1 MKQLSLILLF
11 VLTLLLELSAQEKG
25 FYPLINNYSYQSY
38 NAGNSNWWVL
48 EDDRGIMYFS
58 NNQGILE
65 YDGQDW
71 ELIESPKRQVA
82 RSLAKDE
89 NGVIYAGFVGD
100 IGYLKSDKKGK
111 TIFSSLKS
119 KLPSEHQVF
128 KEVWNSY
135 SLNGKIYFQTK
146 SKLFRW
152 DGMEM
157 KVLDSQVNFQRS
169 SIIDGKLLINVWD
182 KGLCILNEDRFDLEV
197 IQPEFA
203 RKEVYAILP
212 YSNDTLLVGTRN
224 QGFYLCN
231 SKSIQPFPTEAD
243 NLIKNQL
250 YAPGL
255 KTEDDKYLLNTLGN
269 GAILIDKKGKIL
281 HHLSTD
287 IGLQDNTVNYTYLDS
302 RGILWLALFN
312 GISSVDLASPFTF
325 LNDDLGLP
333 FKTTYDLEQHKD
345 KLYAGTINGL
355 YVLDQEEGVFRF
367 VKGSYA
373 SVYQLFK
380 FRNRLYG
387 AGYGMGFFEVV
398 NNEIHFVKKNINDDF
413 KVTMIRQ
420 SKVDSN
426 RIFIDWREGLVTY
439 YFNEEINQFEEKSR
453 TTKFHPTYKGF
464 EVDNADRVWI
474 IGNQKNQIKQLQTK
488 SVNGQ
493 VNLDQSPIITY
504 DSSQGLPTDL
514 KYVFQINDELHF
526 LGKKAFQFKEPEN
539 RFEEISTFYKKLY
552 QPKAQFF
559 SYPTKDHLGRIWMQP
574 GDGILLKTQ
583 DTLTKQVI
591 SSPFR
596 AIKDFS
602 IWNTLIDEKSTLDKT
617 IAWFNGT
624 EGIIRYEG
632 NPDTNPVKPYN
643 SLIRKIVMNED
654 SLLFSGGD
662 ISIEP
667 FDIYHGNG
675 NLTINFAATIYTNKA
690 SIRYQTMLEGLDNNW
705 SAPSP
710 LSKKSFFNLPIGTY
724 TFKVKANDIQL
735 QESNIATFTFSVLP
749 NWWQKWW
756 MNLLYVI
763 ASGLIL
769 YGIIRFGIRRSIQQ
783 LETRQKEL
791 EVIVAQRTAQIE
803 KDKYLIEQQA
813 EELKELDKIKSR
825 FFANI
830 SHELRTPLTLI
841 LGPLS
846 YILES
851 PEEWNKTQ
859 VQKQLLVMQRNGKN
873 LLQLIEEILD
883 LSKIEANK
891 LELQEDATPM
901 VQFFEYLF
909 FVFEP
914 QFQAKALSYDLKL
927 DIQQN
932 LQVLVDRRKL
942 EKILNNFLSNAIKF
956 TPQNGKII
964 LKVTETDELIKIQV
978 SDDGKGIHPKDLPHV
993 FERFYQSKQ
1002 VDQKLYGGTGIGL
1015 ALVKELAHL
1024 MNGTVK
1030 AESTLGAGSRFYFEF
1045 PRKKVAVEEVIALP
1059 INETIE
1065 DDPIID
1071 SIGSDFNIMVVED
1084 NPDMRNFIVQ
1094 LLQKK
1099 YKQVLIAKNGAEGIA
1114 LLKTNNISIDLIVS
1128 DIMMPEVDGL
1138 EMLKMIKSHPKWFS
1152 IPVVMLTAL
1161 AAERDKLSALT
1172 IGVDDYLTK
1181 PFSVPELMIRVQ
1193 NLLYNSH
1200 QRKQIQNSGEEN
1212 IINSNNQKPKAG
1224 QINEED
1230 KKWIESL
1237 RSTIHN
1243 SLGETTFQVEDLAS
1257 SVFLSSRQLSRKV
1270 KSITGLTPARMVRE
1284 VQLNKARKILEEH
1297 TSTSVNDLAFQCG
1310 FEHPTTFSKLFKKR
1324 FGKSPS
1330 EYLKVR

>member
-1 MKQLSLILLF
+1 MKQLSLILFF
-11 VLTLLLELSAQEKG
+11 VLAPFLDLSAQEKG

-38 NAGNSNWWVL
+38 NAGTSNWCIL

-89 NGVIYAGFVGD
+89 KGVIYAGFVGD

-111 TIFSSLKS
+111 TIFNSLKS
-119 KLPSEHQVF
+119 KLPPEHQVF
-128 KEVWNSY
+128 KEVWNTY
-135 SLNGKIYFQTK
+135 FLNGKIYFQTK

-152 DGMEM
+152 DGLEM
-157 KVLDSQVNFQRS
+157 KVLVSEAYFQRS
-169 SIIDGKLLINVWD
+169 SIIDGKLFIGVWD
-182 KGLCILNEDRFDLEV
+182 KGLCVLDEDRFDLEIIQSEFTKKEIIV
-197 IQPEFA
+197 I
-203 RKEVYAILP
+203 LS
-212 YSNDTLLVGTRN
+212 YSNDTLLIGTRK
-224 QGFYLCN
+224 QGFYLSN
-231 SKSIQPFPTEAD
+231 SKGIEPFPTEAD
-243 NLIKNQL
+243 NLIINQL
-250 YAPGL
+250 YSPGL
-255 KTEDDKYLLNTLGN
+255 KTKEGQYLLNTLGN
-269 GAILIDKKGKIL
+269 GVILINKKGKIL
-281 HHLSTD
+281 QHLSAD

-302 RGILWLALFN
+302 RGVIWLALFN
-312 GISSVDLASPFTF
+312 GISSFDMASPFTF
-325 LNDDLGLP
+325 LNDELGLP
-333 FKTTYDLEQHKD
+333 FKTTYDLEQHQG
-345 KLYAGTINGL
+345 KLYAGSVNGL

-380 FRNRLYG
+380 FKNRLYG

-398 NNEIHFVKKNINDDF
+398 NNEIRFVKKNTNDDF

-439 YFNEEINQFEEKSR
+439 YFNEELNQFQEESR

-474 IGNQKNQIKQLQTK
+474 IGNQKNQLKQLDTRL
-488 SVNGQ
+488 VNGQ

-514 KYVFQINDELHF
+514 KYVFQLNDELHF
-526 LGKKAFQFKEPEN
+526 LGKKAFQFNESEN
-539 RFEEISTFYKKLY
+539 GFEEFSPFYTKLY

-574 GDGILLKTQ
+574 GNGVLVKTQ
-583 DTLTKQVI
+583 VAESNQVI

-596 AIKDFS
+596 AIKDFP

-617 IAWFNGT
+617 VAWFNGT
-624 EGIIRYEG
+624 AGIIRYEG
-632 NPDTNPVKPYN
+632 NPVNNKVKPFN
-643 SLIRKIVMNED
+643 ALIRKIVMNED
-654 SLLFSGGD
+654 SLLYSGGN
-662 ISIEP
+662 ISVDP
-667 FDIYHGNG
+667 FEVYHGNG
-675 NLTINFAATIYTNKA
+675 NLTINFAATIYSNTA

-705 SAPSP
+705 TAPTS
-710 LSKKSFFNLPIGTY
+710 LSKRPFFNLPIGKY
-724 TFKVKANDIQL
+724 TFKVKATDIQL

-756 MNLLYVI
+756 MKLLYVFVI
-763 ASGLIL
+763 GLIL
-769 YGIIRFGIRRSIQQ
+769 FGIIKFGIRRSTQQ
-783 LETRQKEL
+783 LEARQKEL
-791 EVIVAQRTAQIE
+791 EVIVAQRTVQIE

-813 EELKELDKIKSR
+813 DELKELDKIKSR

-859 VQKQLLVMQRNGKN
+859 VQQQLKVMQRNGKN

-883 LSKIEANK
+883 LSKMEANK
-891 LELQEDATPM
+891 LELQEDPTPM

-914 QFQAKALSYDLKL
+914 QFQAKTLSYDLNL
-927 DIQQN
+927 EIHQN

-956 TPQNGKII
+956 TSQNGKII
-964 LKVTETDELIKIQV
+964 LKVSETDELIKVQV

-993 FERFYQSKQ
+993 FERYYQSKQ

-1024 MNGTVK
+1024 MGGKVK

-1045 PRKKVAVEEVIALP
+1045 PKKNVAVKEIIALP
-1059 INETIE
+1059 ISEIVE
-1065 DDPIID
+1065 DDSVID

-1084 NPDMRNFIVQ
+1084 NPDMRDFIVQ
-1094 LLQKK
+1094 LLRKK
-1099 YKQVLIAKNGAEGIA
+1099 YKQVLVAKNGAEGLA
-1114 LLKTNNISIDLIVS
+1114 LLKVHNTSIDLIVS
-1128 DIMMPEVDGL
+1128 DIMMPEIDGL
-1138 EMLKMIKSHPKWFS
+1138 EMLKSIKSHPEWFG

-1193 NLLYNSH
+1193 NLLYNYH
-1200 QRKQIQNSGEEN
+1200 QRKQVQSSEEE
-1212 IINSNNQKPKAG
+1212 IVIKSNNQKQQLN

-1230 KKWIESL
+1230 KKWIENL
-1237 RSTIHN
+1237 KSTIHN
-1243 SLGETTFQVEDLAS
+1243 SLGETTFNVEDLAA
-1257 SVFLSSRQLSRKV
+1257 SVFLSSRQMSRKV

-1284 VQLNKARKILEEH
+1284 VQLIKARNILEDH

-1330 EYLKVR
+1330 EYLEGR

>member
-11 VLTLLLELSAQEKG
+11 VLAPFLELSAQAKG
-25 FYPLINNYSYQSY
+25 FYPLIKNYSYQSY
-38 NAGNSNWWVL
+38 NAGNSNWCIL
-48 EDDRGIMYFS
+48 EDDRGIIYFA

-65 YDGQDW
+65 YDGQNWD
-71 ELIESPKRQVA
+71 LIESPKRQVA
-82 RSLAKDE
+82 QSLAKDE
-89 NGVIYAGFVGD
+89 KGVIYAGLVGD

-128 KEVWNSY
+128 KAVFNTY
-135 SLNGKIYFQTK
+135 FLNGKIYFQTK

-152 DGMEM
+152 DGLEM
-157 KVLDSQVNFQRS
+157 KVLVSEAYFQRS
-169 SIIDGKLLINVWD
+169 NIIDGKLLIGVWE
-182 KGLCILNEDRFDLEV
+182 KGICVLNEDRFDLEV

-203 RKEVYAILP
+203 KKDIYVIQT
-212 YSNDTLLVGTRN
+212 YSNDTLLVGTRK
-224 QGFYLCN
+224 QGFFLCD

-243 NLIKNQL
+243 QLIKDQL

-255 KTEDDKYLLNTLGN
+255 KTKEDQYLLNTLGN
-269 GAILIDKKGKIL
+269 GAILINRKGKIL

-312 GISSVDLASPFTF
+312 GISSIDLASPFTF
-325 LNDDLGLP
+325 LNPELGLP
-333 FKTTYDLEQHKD
+333 FKTTYDLEQHNG
-345 KLYAGTINGL
+345 KLYAGSINGL
-355 YVLDQEEGVFRF
+355 NVFDQEDDVFRL

-380 FRNRLYG
+380 FKNRLYG

-398 NNEIHFVKKNINDDF
+398 NNEIHFVKKNTNDNF

-439 YFNEEINQFEEKSR
+439 YFNEELNQFQEESR

-474 IGNQKNQIKQLQTK
+474 IGNQKSQVHQLATK
-488 SVNGQ
+488 SINGQ
-493 VNLDQSPIITY
+493 VNLDQSPVITF

-514 KYVFQINDELHF
+514 KYVFQINDDLHF
-526 LGKKAFQFKEPEN
+526 LGKKAFQFKASEN

-552 QPKAQFF
+552 RHKAQFF

-583 DTLTKQVI
+583 DTVVNKVI

-596 AIKDFS
+596 AIKDFP

-617 IAWFNGT
+617 VAWFNGI

-632 NPDTNPVKPYN
+632 NPVTNKIKAYN

-654 SLLFSGGD
+654 SLLYSGGN

-667 FDIYHGNG
+667 FDIYQGNG
-675 NLTINFAATIYTNKA
+675 NLTINFAATIYSNTS
-690 SIRYQTMLEGLDNNW
+690 SIRYQTMLEGLDNKW

-710 LSKKSFFNLPIGTY
+710 LSKKSFFNLPIGKY
-724 TFKVKANDIQL
+724 TFKVKAIDIHL
-735 QESNIATFTFSVLP
+735 QESNIATFSFSVLP

-756 MNLLYVI
+756 MNLLYLLI
-763 ASGLIL
+763 IGLIL
-769 YGIIRFGIRRSIQQ
+769 YGIIKFGIRRSTQQ
-783 LETRQKEL
+783 LEARQKEL
-791 EVIVAQRTAQIE
+791 EVIVSQRTAQIE
-803 KDKYLIEQQA
+803 KDKSLIEQQA

-859 VQKQLLVMQRNGKN
+859 VQQQLLVMQRNGKN

-914 QFQAKALSYDLKL
+914 QFQAKAVSYDLQL

-956 TPQNGKII
+956 TAQNGKIL
-964 LKVTETDELIKIQV
+964 LKVSETEELIKIQV
-978 SDDGKGIHPKDLPHV
+978 SDDGKGIHPKDLPHI

-1024 MNGTVK
+1024 MDGKVK
-1030 AESTLGAGSRFYFEF
+1030 AESTLGTGSRFYFEF
-1045 PRKKVAVEEVIALP
+1045 PKKKVTVDKVITLPIKETVEE
-1059 INETIE
+1059 
-1065 DDPIID
+1065 DPVID

-1084 NPDMRNFIVQ
+1084 NSDMRNFIVQ

-1099 YKQVLIAKNGAEGIA
+1099 YKQVLIAKNGAEGLA
-1114 LLKTNNISIDLIVS
+1114 LLKANNANIDLIVS

-1138 EMLKMIKSHPKWFS
+1138 EMLKTIKSHPEWFG

-1193 NLLYNSH
+1193 NLLYNYH
-1200 QRKQIQNSGEEN
+1200 QRKQVQSSEEE
-1212 IINSNNQKPKAG
+1212 ITIHSNNPK
-1224 QINEED
+1224 QQENQVNEED
-1230 KKWIESL
+1230 KRWIENLKSI
-1237 RSTIHN
+1237 IHN
-1243 SLGETTFQVEDLAS
+1243 SLDESTFSVEDLAAA
-1257 SVFLSSRQLSRKV
+1257 VFLSSRQMSRKV

-1284 VQLNKARKILEEH
+1284 VQLTKARKILEEH

-1310 FEHPTTFSKLFKKR
+1310 FEHPSTFSKLFKKR

-1330 EYLKVR
+1330 EYLKLK

>member
-1 MKQLSLILLF
+1 MKKLSLILFF
-11 VLTLLLELSAQEKG
+11 VLAPFLELLAQEKG

-38 NAGNSNWWVL
+38 NAGTSNWSIL
-48 EDDRGIMYFS
+48 EDDRGIMYFA

-65 YDGQDW
+65 YDGQNW

-89 NGVIYAGFVGD
+89 NGIIYAGFVGD
-100 IGYLKSDKKGK
+100 IGYLESDKKGK
-111 TIFSSLKS
+111 TIFKSLKS
-119 KLPSEHQVF
+119 KLPTEHQSF
-128 KEVWNSY
+128 KEVWNTY
-135 SLNGKIYFQTK
+135 HLNEKIYFQTK

-157 KVLDSQVNFQRS
+157 KVLVSKAYFQRS
-169 SIIDGKLLINVWD
+169 SIIDGKYFIGVWE
-182 KGLCILNEDRFDLEV
+182 KGLCVLNENRFDLEL
-197 IQPEFA
+197 INPEFA
-203 RKEVYAILP
+203 KKEIYVIQS
-212 YSNDTLLVGTRN
+212 YSNDTLLVGTRR

-231 SKSIQPFPTEAD
+231 SESIQEFPTEAD
-243 NLIKNQL
+243 NLIKDQL

-255 KTEDDKYLLNTLGN
+255 KTKEDQYLLNTVGN
-269 GAILIDKKGKIL
+269 GAILINKKGKL
-281 HHLSTD
+281 LLHLSID
-287 IGLQDNTVNYTYLDS
+287 IGLQDNTVNFTYIDS
-302 RGILWLALFN
+302 RGVLWLALFN

-325 LNDDLGLP
+325 LNDELGLP
-333 FKTTYDLEQHKD
+333 FKTTYDLEQHQG
-345 KLYAGTINGL
+345 KLYAGTVNGL
-355 YVLDQEEGVFRF
+355 YVFDPQKGAFNF

-373 SVYQLFK
+373 SIYQLFK
-380 FRNRLYG
+380 FKNRLYG

-398 NNEIHFVKKNINDDF
+398 NNEIRFVKKNTNDDF
-413 KVTMIRQ
+413 KITMIRP

-439 YFNEEINQFEEKSR
+439 YYDDKVNQFREESR

-464 EVDNADRVWI
+464 EVDNQDRVWI
-474 IGNQKNQIKQLQTK
+474 IGNQKSQIKQLQTK
-488 SVNGQ
+488 SINGQ
-493 VNLDQSPIITY
+493 VNLDQSPVITY
-504 DSSQGLPTDL
+504 DSSQGLPSDL
-514 KYVFQINDELHF
+514 KYVFQVNDELHF
-526 LGKKAFQFKEPEN
+526 LGEIAFQFNESKN
-539 RFEEISTFYKKLY
+539 RFEEISIFYKKLY
-552 QPKAQFF
+552 RPQSQFF

-574 GDGILLKTQ
+574 GDGLLLKTQ
-583 DTLTKQVI
+583 NKTDQQVI
-591 SSPFR
+591 SRPFL
-596 AIKDFS
+596 AIKNFP
-602 IWNTLIDEKSTLDKT
+602 IWNTLIDEESTLNKT

-624 EGIIRYEG
+624 TGIVRYQG
-632 NPDTNPVKPYN
+632 NPTINKVEPFN
-643 SLIRKIVMNED
+643 ALIRKVVMNED
-654 SLLFSGGD
+654 SLLYSGGN
-662 ISIEP
+662 IPIKP
-667 FDIYHGNG
+667 FEIYHGNG
-675 NLTINFAATIYTNKA
+675 NLTINYAAMIYSNSG
-690 SIRYQTMLEGLDNNW
+690 SIRYQTMLEGLDENW
-705 SAPSP
+705 STPTS
-710 LSKKSFFNLPIGTY
+710 LSKRSFFNLPIGKY
-724 TFKVKANDIQL
+724 KFKVKANDINL

-756 MNLLYVI
+756 MKLFYLFI
-763 ASGLIL
+763 IGLFL
-769 YGIIRFGIRRSIQQ
+769 YGIFKLGIKRSTQQ
-783 LETRQKEL
+783 LEARQKEL

-851 PEEWNKTQ
+851 PEAWNKTQ
-859 VQKQLLVMQRNGKN
+859 VQQQLLVMQRNGKN

-891 LELQEDATPM
+891 LELQEDTTPM

-914 QFQAKALSYDLKL
+914 QFQAKAISYDLRL
-927 DIQQN
+927 DIQPN

-956 TPQNGKII
+956 TSQNGKII
-964 LKVTETDELIKIQV
+964 LKVSETEELVKIQV
-978 SDDGKGIHPKDLPHV
+978 SDNGKGIHPNDLPHI

-1024 MNGTVK
+1024 MGGKVN

-1045 PRKKVAVEEVIALP
+1045 PKKKVAIDEKISLP
-1059 INETIE
+1059 ISEIVE

-1071 SIGSDFNIMVVED
+1071 SVGSDFNIMVVED
-1084 NPDMRNFIVQ
+1084 NPDMRDFIVQ

-1099 YKQVLIAKNGAEGIA
+1099 YKYVLIAKNGAEGIE
-1114 LLKTNNISIDLIVS
+1114 LLKEKNTSIDLIVS

-1138 EMLKMIKSHPKWFS
+1138 EMLRTIKSHPDWFR

-1181 PFSVPELMIRVQ
+1181 PFSVPELLIRAQ
-1193 NLLYNSH
+1193 NLLYNYH
-1200 QRKQIQNSGEEN
+1200 QRKQVQSTNEEGFTK
-1212 IINSNNQKPKAG
+1212 SNHPEQSAN

-1230 KKWIESL
+1230 KKWIENL
-1237 RSTIHN
+1237 KSTIEN
-1243 SLGETTFQVEDLAS
+1243 SLGETTLNVEELAA
-1257 SVFLSSRQLSRKV
+1257 SVFLSSRQMSRKV

-1284 VQLNKARKILEEH
+1284 VQLTKARKILEEH
-1297 TSTSVNDLAFQCG
+1297 TFTSVSDLAFKCG

-1330 EYLKVR
+1330 EYLKMR

>member
-1 MKQLSLILLF
+1 MQKLSLILLF
-11 VLTLLLELSAQEKG
+11 VLAPLLQLSAQEKG

-38 NAGNSNWWVL
+38 NAGNSNWCIL

-58 NNQGILE
+58 NKLGILE
-65 YDGQDW
+65 YDGQNWD
-71 ELIESPKRQVA
+71 LIESPKQQVA
-82 RSLAKDE
+82 QSLAKDE
-89 NGVIYAGFVGD
+89 KGVIYAGFVGD

-119 KLPSEHQVF
+119 KLPLEHQVF
-128 KEVWNSY
+128 KAVFTTY
-135 SLNGKIYFQTK
+135 FLNGKIYFQTK

-152 DGMEM
+152 DGKEM
-157 KVLDSQVNFQRS
+157 KVLVSKAYFQRS
-169 SIIDGKLLINVWD
+169 SIIDGNFYIGVWK
-182 KGLCILNEDRFDLEV
+182 KGLFILDEGRFELKLFQPELAQKEIYV
-197 IQPEFA
+197 IQ
-203 RKEVYAILP
+203 P

-224 QGFYLCN
+224 QGFFLCD

-250 YAPGL
+250 YTPGL
-255 KTEDDKYLLNTLGN
+255 KTKEDQYLLNTLGN
-269 GAILIDKKGKIL
+269 GAILINKKGNL
-281 HHLSTD
+281 LSHLSKD
-287 IGLQDNTVNYTYLDS
+287 VGLQDNTVNYTYLDS

-325 LNDDLGLP
+325 LNDELGLP
-333 FKTTYDLEQHKD
+333 FKTTYDLEQHQG
-345 KLYAGTINGL
+345 KLYAGSINGL
-355 YVLDQEEGVFRF
+355 HVFDQEEGVFHL

-373 SVYQLFK
+373 AVYQLFK
-380 FRNRLYG
+380 FKNRLYG

-398 NNEIHFVKKNINDDF
+398 NNEIRFVKKNNNDNF

-439 YFNEEINQFEEKSR
+439 YFNEALNQFEEESR

-464 EVDNADRVWI
+464 EVDKADRVWM
-474 IGNQKNQIKQLQTK
+474 IGNQKSQLKQLETK
-488 SVNGQ
+488 SINGQ
-493 VNLDQSPIITY
+493 VNLDQSPVITF

-514 KYVFQINDELHF
+514 KYVFQLNNELHF
-526 LGKKAFQFKEPEN
+526 LGKKAFQFNESEN
-539 RFEEISTFYKKLY
+539 RFEEFSTFYEKLY

-574 GDGILLKTQ
+574 GDGVLLKTQ
-583 DTLTKQVI
+583 ASADNQVI

-596 AIKDFS
+596 AIKDFP
-602 IWNTLIDEKSTLDKT
+602 IWNTLIDKKSTSTKT
-617 IAWFNGT
+617 VAWFNGT
-624 EGIIRYEG
+624 NGIIRYEG
-632 NPDTNPVKPYN
+632 NPVTSEVKPYN
-643 SLIRKIVMNED
+643 TLIRKIVMNED
-654 SLLFSGGD
+654 SLLYSGGN
-662 ISIEP
+662 IAIEP
-667 FDIYHGNG
+667 FDIYQGNG
-675 NLTINFAATIYTNKA
+675 NLTINFATTIYSSTT
-690 SIRYQTMLEGLDNNW
+690 SIRYQTMLEGLENNW
-705 SAPSP
+705 SAPSS
-710 LSKKSFFNLPIGTY
+710 LSKKSFFNLPIGKY

-735 QESNIATFTFSVLP
+735 KESKVAIFTFSVLP
-749 NWWQKWW
+749 NWWQSWW
-756 MNLLYVI
+756 INLLLLFLI
-763 ASGLIL
+763 GLIL
-769 YGIIRFGIRRSIQQ
+769 YGIVKFGIRRSTQK
-783 LETRQKEL
+783 LEARQKEL
-791 EVIVAQRTAQIE
+791 EVIVSQRTAQIE
-803 KDKYLIEQQA
+803 KDKSFIEQQA
-813 EELKELDKIKSR
+813 EELKELDKIKSK

-846 YILES
+846 YILDS

-859 VQKQLLVMQRNGKN
+859 VQQQLFVMQRNGKN

-914 QFQAKALSYDLKL
+914 QFQTKTLSYDLQL
-927 DIQQN
+927 DIHQD

-956 TPQNGKII
+956 TSTNGKII
-964 LKVTETDELIKIQV
+964 LKVSETDDLIKVQV
-978 SDDGKGIHPKDLPHV
+978 ADNGKGIHPNDLPHV

-1024 MNGTVK
+1024 MDGKVK
-1030 AESTLGAGSRFYFEF
+1030 AESTLGEGSRFYFEF
-1045 PRKKVAVEEVIALP
+1045 PKKKVAIAEVIALP

-1065 DDPIID
+1065 DDPFID

-1084 NPDMRNFIVQ
+1084 NPDMRDFIVQ
-1094 LLQKK
+1094 LLRKK
-1099 YKQVLIAKNGAEGIA
+1099 YKQVLVAKNGAEGIA
-1114 LLKTNNISIDLIVS
+1114 LLKANKISIDLIVS

-1138 EMLKMIKSHPKWFS
+1138 EMLKTIKSNPEWFR

-1200 QRKQIQNSGEEN
+1200 QRKQVQSSEEEVTITSNSSKQQEN
-1212 IINSNNQKPKAG
+1212 

-1230 KKWIESL
+1230 KKWIENL
-1237 RSTIHN
+1237 KSTIHN
-1243 SLGETTFQVEDLAS
+1243 SLGETTLNVEELAA
-1257 SVFLSSRQLSRKV
+1257 SVFLSSRQMSRKV

-1284 VQLNKARKILEEH
+1284 VQLTKARKILEEH
-1297 TSTSVNDLAFQCG
+1297 SSTSVNDLAFQCG

-1330 EYLKVR
+1330 EYMSN